1 MPKRRNSVTHRLRR
15 YFRDRYTVIHP
26 ENQKYKWFLLM
37 NVMIGTFMA
46 VLDATIVNV
55 GLPKIM
61 ASFGVGIDKIEWV
74 LTAYMLALAVMLPTS
89 GWLAD
94 KFGYKKVYFY
104 GLFLFTFG
112 SFLCGIASDENF
124 LIMSRVVQGLGAG
137 CLMPVGMAIITREFP
152 PSQRGVA
159 LGFWSI
165 AAAAS
170 VSFGP
175 LIGGYLVDNFS
186 WNLIFDVNIPIGIIG
201 MLVTLIIQR
210 EYRNKSIRGF
220 DVIGFLSVSLFL
232 PFFLYALTEGN
243 ASGNSEGWGAPHIL
257 LFFGIS
263 IISLAVFIT
272 TELTIKNPLI
282 DLKLLKDHN
291 FAISNLIMLIF
302 GIGMF
307 GSTFLLPVYLQ
318 NSLGYTAIQAGSV
331 FLPVG
336 IIQGM
341 MSPIAGRA
349 ADKINPKI
357 PILLGITLLALS
369 FYLNSFFSYL
379 TEHWYIMMT
388 LYMRGFAMGVM
399 FTPLSAISLLDI
411 PREKMAQASGLF
423 NVIRQ
428 IGGSLGVAILATMLT
443 SRVGYHVQTFGESM
457 NRNSPELREV
467 AARLAGRFVHSSGSS
482 FMDAGVQAQSAIMS
496 HLSKQAFIQGINDDF
511 LFAAIISIIGV
522 VPVFFL
528 HTKKKKLKIQARK
541 NNEMLAR
548 ESAASN
554 DLIE

>member
-1 MPKRRNSVTHRLRR
+1 MANRKTSPAHRMRRF
-15 YFRDRYTVIHP
+15 FRDRYSIIHP
-26 ENQKYKWFLLM
+26 GNSKYKWFLLM

-94 KFGYKKVYFY
+94 KFGYKKVYFW
-104 GLFLFTFG
+104 GLFTFTFG
-112 SFLCGIASDENF
+112 SFLCGIASNENF
-124 LIMSRVVQGLGAG
+124 LIFARVIQGLGAG

-165 AAAAS
+165 SAAAS

-201 MLVTLIIQR
+201 MIVTLIIQR
-210 EYRNKSIRGF
+210 EYRNTNIRGF
-220 DVIGFLSVSLFL
+220 DLIGFLSVSIFL

-243 ASGNSEGWGAPHIL
+243 ASGNSEGWGAPDIL

-263 IISLAVFIT
+263 IIALAVFIT
-272 TELTIKNPLI
+272 AELTLKNPLI
-282 DLKLLKDHN
+282 DLKLLRDHN
-291 FAISNLIMLIF
+291 FAISNVIMLIF

-307 GSTFLLPVYLQ
+307 GSTFLLPLYLQ

-336 IIQGM
+336 IIQGLM
-341 MSPIAGRA
+341 APIAGRT

-357 PILLGITLLALS
+357 PILIGIVLLAFS
-369 FYLNSFFSYL
+369 FYLNTFFSYL
-379 TEHWYIMMT
+379 TEHRYIMLT
-388 LYMRGFAMGVM
+388 LYLRGFAMGVI
-399 FTPLSAISLLDI
+399 FTPLSTISLLDI

-428 IGGSLGVAILATMLT
+428 IGGSLGVAILATLLT
-443 SRVGYHVQTFGESM
+443 TRVSYHTQTFGETLV
-457 NRNSPELREV
+457 RNSPV
-467 AARLAGRFVHSSGSS
+467 YQQVSSGLANHFTYIAGSS
-482 FMDAGVQAQSAIMS
+482 AATAGKQAQTVLIS
-496 HLSKQAFIQGINDDF
+496 HISKQAFIEGVNDDF
-511 LFAAIISIIGV
+511 LFAALISLVGV
-522 VPVFFL
+522 VPIFFL
-528 HTKKKKLKIQARK
+528 HTKKKKMQIQARK
-541 NNEMLAR
+541 DLEA
-548 ESAASN
+548 EYASEN
-554 DLIE
+554 RNLE